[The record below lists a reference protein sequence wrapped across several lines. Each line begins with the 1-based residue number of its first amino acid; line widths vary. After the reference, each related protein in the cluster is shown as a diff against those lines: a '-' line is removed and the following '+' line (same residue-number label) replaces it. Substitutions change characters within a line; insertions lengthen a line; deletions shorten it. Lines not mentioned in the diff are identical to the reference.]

1 MKEEKPKKKKSVGFA
16 LEQNTVREF
25 DKTKRIVETEAND
38 LPSPGDQE
46 KKSVQKENM
55 DDLVSRTLLKKKPTT
70 TTSDIA
76 ALSRS
81 EAVTSAV

>member
-1 MKEEKPKKKKSVGFA
+1 VKEDKPKKKKSVGFA

-46 KKSVQKENM
+46 KKSV
-55 DDLVSRTLLKKKPTT
+55 
-70 TTSDIA
+70 
-76 ALSRS
+76 
-81 EAVTSAV
+81 

>member
-38 LPSPGDQE
+38 LPSPAGGDQ
-46 KKSVQKENM
+46 KSVQKENM
-55 DDLVSRTLLKKKPTT
+55 DDLVSRTLKKKPT

-76 ALSRS
+76 ALGRS
-81 EAVTSAV
+81 EAVTNAVQ

>member
-1 MKEEKPKKKKSVGFA
+1 M
-16 LEQNTVREF
+16 EQNTVREF

-55 DDLVSRTLLKKKPTT
+55 DDLV
-70 TTSDIA
+70 
-76 ALSRS
+76 
-81 EAVTSAV
+81 

>member
-55 DDLVSRTLLKKKPTT
+55 DDLVSRTLKKKPT

-81 EAVTSAV
+81 EVVTSAVQ